1 MRFTASKEAGNPH
14 TDVCRRLVKGIAVI
28 TEEGHEVLFQL
39 IGNHIFTDFLFDYI
53 IAGLIHLD
61 DAIDFTVDIVRKH
74 IANQHLWF
82 LLKAH

>member
-1 MRFTASKEAGNPH
+1 M
-14 TDVCRRLVKGIAVI
+14 
-28 TEEGHEVLFQL
+28 LFQL